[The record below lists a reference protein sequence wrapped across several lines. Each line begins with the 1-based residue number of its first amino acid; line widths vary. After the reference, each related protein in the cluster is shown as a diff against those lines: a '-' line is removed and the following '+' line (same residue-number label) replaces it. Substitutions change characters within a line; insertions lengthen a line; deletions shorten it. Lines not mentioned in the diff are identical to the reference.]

1 MKQLKVISGILVTL
15 FALLLVGCTKIVEI
29 PVPVQVNHTIYSIS
43 VIQNRTIEYINIS
56 TPADCNCN
64 TTNTTPKHF
73 LSLIGQLKRCEDNI
87 VRHWNLTECVWEI
100 EKLNRSLA
108 SCNES
113 LEEIREL
120 LD

>member
-1 MKQLKVISGILVTL
+1 MKQLKVISGILVTI
-15 FALLLVGCTKIVEI
+15 FVLLCYGCTKIVEI
-29 PVPVQVNHTIYSIS
+29 PVPVNHTIYSTT
-43 VIQNRTIEYINIS
+43 VIQNNTITYVNVTI
-56 TPADCNCN
+56 PGDCSCN

-73 LSLIGQLKRCEDNI
+73 LSLIVQLKRCEDNI
-87 VRHWNLTECVWEI
+87 IRHWNLTECVWEI

-113 LEEIREL
+113 LEEIRGL